1 MFILY
6 LLHCGELPFQL
17 SVYCFFSDLLTKR
30 LSVFIPAN
38 EAACLR
44 VSIIRKRKDTL
55 CSAQI
60 TCNYHPPSPP
70 FILDFSQTVATEAQ
84 HVEMHLNSY
93 FFAHTFGLKV
103 HKHTCLQISDLRTKR
118 HCHAHSPNGCFVLSV
133 IYSQNIHLPALTK
146 ASIFYHLAAQQSPNS
161 CVLSILLIIFF
172 AALRLHSGESSQ
184 NSKRSPA
191 RA

>member
-1 MFILY
+1 MLIFNLVLFSHCIVKLSQLHRRYLQSAPSPALLRQTHSRTVQVFILY

-70 FILDFSQTVATEAQ
+70 FILDFSQTVATETQ

-93 FFAHTFGLKV
+93 FFSAY
-103 HKHTCLQISDLRTKR
+103 IW
-118 HCHAHSPNGCFVLSV
+118 A
-133 IYSQNIHLPALTK
+133 
-146 ASIFYHLAAQQSPNS
+146 
-161 CVLSILLIIFF
+161 
-172 AALRLHSGESSQ
+172 ES
-184 NSKRSPA
+184 A
-191 RA
+191 